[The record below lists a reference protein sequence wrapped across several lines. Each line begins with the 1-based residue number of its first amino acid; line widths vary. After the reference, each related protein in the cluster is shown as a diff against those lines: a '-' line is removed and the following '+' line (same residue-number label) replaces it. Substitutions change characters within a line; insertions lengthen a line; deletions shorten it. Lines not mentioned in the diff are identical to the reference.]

1 MDRVEHLDDL
11 SQPKGGQVCGGRRL
25 IQIVEQS
32 GNMTRFLN
40 QVLALETFIG
50 IDDKA
55 EAVSSF
61 CAGFDG

>member
-11 SQPKGGQVCGGRRL
+11 SQPESSQVRGGRRL

-40 QVLALETFIG
+40 QVLALKTFIR
-50 IDDKA
+50 IDDEA

-61 CAGFDG
+61 RAGFDG